1 MTYSIRVKK
10 KKERM
15 KPLLTK
21 CNYTI
26 WLNVR
31 TVPVYTI
38 ENSPADKQHNTHQR
52 VNFTLPVDSYVT

>member
-1 MTYSIRVKK
+1 MTYSIKVKK
-10 KKERM
+10 KKRM

-21 CNYTI
+21 CNHTI

-38 ENSPADKQHNTHQR
+38 ENSPADKQHNTQR

>member
-1 MTYSIRVKK
+1 
-10 KKERM
+10 M